1 MISKEIRIVAFNN
14 YPYDTK
20 DNIDSFIPLQ
30 APQSGTWRTLMP
42 NLIDKDCK
50 RSKPKGLVNKYAN
63 RSWVWIRIAMISF
76 DSTHSLTK

>member
-30 APQSGTWRTLMP
+30 APQSGT
-42 NLIDKDCK
+42 
-50 RSKPKGLVNKYAN
+50 
-63 RSWVWIRIAMISF
+63 
-76 DSTHSLTK
+76 